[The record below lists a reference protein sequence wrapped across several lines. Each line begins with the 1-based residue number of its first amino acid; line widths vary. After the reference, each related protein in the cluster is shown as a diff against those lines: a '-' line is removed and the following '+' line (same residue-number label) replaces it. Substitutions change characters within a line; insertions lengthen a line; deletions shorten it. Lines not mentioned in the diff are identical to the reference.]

1 MYHWYA
7 NQKNFVYRGAVE
19 VAKPARM
26 LEDIREA
33 GEDVPSD
40 CEIFNANLEMS
51 GDDVTFEE
59 VMEVWLRYK

>member
-1 MYHWYA
+1 
-7 NQKNFVYRGAVE
+7 
-19 VAKPARM
+19 M